1 MSGTLKLNDVEFVG
15 VYVVPGEP
23 PVAALRD
30 LAGTQLYD
38 RQGLT
43 WRIQEKR
50 KVGRNAKA
58 EEQALAIINQYDE
71 SNNGFS

>member
-1 MSGTLKLNDVEFVG
+1 MSESVELNDVEFVG
-15 VYVVPGEP
+15 VYVVAGEP

-50 KVGRNAKA
+50 KAGRNAKA
-58 EEQALAIINQYDE
+58 EEQALAIINGYNE
-71 SNNGFS
+71 SNNGFG